1 MSGKYILEIIHIF
14 LIDKY
19 LTEGYIQFNASPLKY
34 KLKYAVN
41 LKYPYMNSMYIS
53 VEIH

>member
-34 KLKYAVN
+34 KLKYAMN
-41 LKYPYMNSMYIS
+41 FKYPYMNSMYIS
-53 VEIH
+53 MEIH